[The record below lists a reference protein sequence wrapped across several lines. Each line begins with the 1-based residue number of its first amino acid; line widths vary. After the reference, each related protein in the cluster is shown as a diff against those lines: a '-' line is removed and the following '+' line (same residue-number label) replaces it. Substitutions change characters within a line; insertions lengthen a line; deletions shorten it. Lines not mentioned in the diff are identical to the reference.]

1 MNRWI
6 TLLSILISSALV
18 VGASLSLTGPTV
30 LSEESREG
38 VLLPKVVAPPPPVVK
53 PETRETEVTRLTFR
67 RESEFD
73 IRLPYAIEPDSFVPV
88 TPGLVIERQKLEPIY
103 LERSDEV
110 RPISM
115 ALILDNSWSMIRV
128 NPRNGEP
135 PQDPRYMRLD
145 AAKTLMGKLRD
156 KDQVTLGVF
165 PPRRS
170 VVPVDYP
177 PVDPPLEQVAYRA
190 KPSQIGAALELLR
203 GEENGTTPLYRGIKR
218 GIEVANGVTGS
229 RPIVVALT
237 DGKDTEEIPGTFSDV
252 VNTIKAHP
260 ETKLYII
267 ALGSG
272 ADVPLLQQLT
282 KNIIK
287 VDDSENLRMAFDQI
301 QRDLSKDLIGTHV
314 TLRFRRIDQEFMD
327 GEKLLVRFKV
337 GAKTKDHE
345 VVLGA
350 KAEPLKPVVEQP
362 KVTTPNV
369 EIVK

>member
-1 MNRWI
+1 MSRWL
-6 TLLSILISSALV
+6 TILAIVLSSALL
-18 VGASLSLTGPTV
+18 VGATLSLTGPTV
-30 LSEESREG
+30 LAQESREG
-38 VLLPKVVAPPPPVVK
+38 VLLPRVEAPKVERVTEDEQPVEQVK
-53 PETRETEVTRLTFR
+53 RETFR
-67 RESEFD
+67 REEEFN
-73 IRLPYAIEPDSFVPV
+73 IRVPYALEPDSFIAV
-88 TPGLVIERQKLEPIY
+88 TPGLVIERQQLEPIY

-135 PQDPRYMRLD
+135 PQDPKYMRLD
-145 AAKTLMGKLRD
+145 AARNLMGKLRE

-177 PVDPPLEQVAYRA
+177 PVDPPLEQVAYRS
-190 KPSQIGAALELLR
+190 KPSEVSKALELLR
-203 GEENGTTPLYRGIKR
+203 GEENGTTPLYRGIQR
-218 GIEVANGVTGS
+218 GIEVANGVAGN

-237 DGKDTEEIPGTFSDV
+237 DGKDTEEIPGTFSSV
-252 VNTIKAHP
+252 IETIKAHP

-267 ALGSG
+267 ALGEG

-287 VDDSENLRMAFDQI
+287 VDDSANLRLAFDQI

-314 TLRFRRIDQEFMD
+314 RLRFRRVDKDFAD
-327 GEKLLVRFKV
+327 GESLRVRYKV
-337 GAKTKDHE
+337 GAKVKDYD
-345 VVLGA
+345 VVLGTPVT
-350 KAEPLKPVVEQP
+350 PLTGGTKPEMP
-362 KVTTPNV
+362 KVA
-369 EIVK
+369 K